1 MILEELADE
10 ITKFLIIKNDPQ
22 AANMFAASDE
32 YWNNN
37 INKNIILDTDKKF
50 TRFFIFKFIWL
61 TKLMKNK
68 IFFLK

>member
-32 YWNNN
+32 Y
-37 INKNIILDTDKKF
+37 
-50 TRFFIFKFIWL
+50 
-61 TKLMKNK
+61 
-68 IFFLK
+68 